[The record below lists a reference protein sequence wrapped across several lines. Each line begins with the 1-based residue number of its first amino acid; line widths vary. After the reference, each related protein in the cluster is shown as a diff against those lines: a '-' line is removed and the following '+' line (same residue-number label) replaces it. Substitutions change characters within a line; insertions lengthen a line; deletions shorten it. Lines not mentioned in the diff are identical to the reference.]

1 MLIMNSWRNFWRSTL
16 NDFPSSGYSIKRSF
30 FYFKLFLSDQK
41 INVWKIPQSKLLQ
54 VLKDINSTSEAHVF
68 GKLTMWKMENISERF
83 KKQNKCH
90 VQKNWAEM
98 KRLSI
103 DGIRTQDSH
112 SNREDVTPVLPSL
125 FLRMVSE
132 SGGCEFES
140 WCWQRVLTRKPSFN
154 TASHSC
160 RLSSNIAM
168 FQITLMYVLGCVL

>member
-1 MLIMNSWRNFWRSTL
+1 
-16 NDFPSSGYSIKRSF
+16 
-30 FYFKLFLSDQK
+30 
-41 INVWKIPQSKLLQ
+41 
-54 VLKDINSTSEAHVF
+54 
-68 GKLTMWKMENISERF
+68 
-83 KKQNKCH
+83 
-90 VQKNWAEM
+90 M
-98 KRLSI
+98 KRPNI
-103 DGIRTQDSH
+103 DGIRTQDSQT
-112 SNREDVTPVLPSL
+112 NRDAQPLKPVTQALPSL